1 MKWLKVFEDFEES
14 TDKIEDLIQLC
25 LVDLTDED
33 FKVKVSIPTFP
44 RVFQSR
50 ERDIIISRDSILRDR
65 LFNYS
70 EVKDHL
76 ITFVKLLSKDYDIDH
91 IFFWGDWKKK
101 SWLDKKIDKLKGS
114 GPSGSVRFSWRER
127 KEVSVEDLTSDK
139 VKINFEIISI
149 TVKIKK

>member
-114 GPSGSVRFSWRER
+114 GPSGSRER

>member
-1 MKWLKVFEDFEES
+1 MKYIKIFEDFESNE
-14 TDKIEDLIQLC
+14 DKIEDLIQLC
-25 LVDLTDED
+25 LVELTDED

-44 RVFQSR
+44 KVFKSR
-50 ERDIIISRDSILRDR
+50 ERDIIISTDSNLRDR
-65 LFNYS
+65 LFSYS

-76 ITFVKLLSKDYDIDH
+76 ITFVKILSKDYDIDH

-114 GPSGSVRFSWRER
+114 GPSGSRER

-149 TVKIKK
+149 TIKIKT

>member
-76 ITFVKLLSKDYDIDH
+76 ITFVKLLNKDYDIDH

-114 GPSGSVRFSWRER
+114 GPSGSRER